1 MNKTSR
7 AVSSDE
13 RTASAFA
20 RSWNTL
26 PEGSVY
32 TVEQF
37 EDWMAPLNQSD
48 FSGKRVLEMGC
59 GNGSLLIH
67 SVSWNPSFLLGI
79 DLGESTQS
87 ASSNLRKSGFDNW
100 KIEQADMVGFQS
112 DGFDLVYCIGV
123 LHHLESPFEGL
134 CSVVANVKD
143 GGKFHCWVYAKEGN
157 LVVRLLVEPLR
168 KLFSKF
174 PWWFTKYLVAT
185 PLALPV
191 YAYAKT
197 LSALSFLSFVKRL
210 PLAEYCFWIAKREIA
225 FFRHV
230 IFDQLVTP
238 KTHYIARSDVAEWL
252 GRFGEITPDSIYV
265 IQRNGNS
272 WKFGGT
278 IHRGGAPS
286 QDGRTSAME

>member
-1 MNKTSR
+1 MDKASQAR
-7 AVSSDE
+7 SADE
-13 RTASAFA
+13 RTAHAFA
-20 RSWNTL
+20 QSWNTL

-32 TVEQF
+32 TRAQF
-37 EDWMAPLNQSD
+37 EDWMAPLTQSD

-59 GNGSLLIH
+59 GNGSLLIY
-67 SVSWNPSFLLGI
+67 SASWNPSFLLGI
-79 DLGESTQS
+79 DLGESTLS
-87 ASSNLRKSGFDNW
+87 ASANLRKSGFENW
-100 KIEQADMVGFQS
+100 KIEQADMVGFRS

-134 CSVVANVKD
+134 RAVVANVRD
-143 GGKFHCWVYAKEGN
+143 DGKFHCWVYAKEGN
-157 LVVRLLVEPLR
+157 LIVRLFVEPLR
-168 KLFSKF
+168 KLFSQF

-197 LSALSFLSFVKRL
+197 LRALRSLSFIRRL
-210 PLAEYCFWIAKREIA
+210 PLAEYCFWIAQREIA

-238 KTHYIARSDVAEWL
+238 KTHYLARPDLEAWL
-252 GRFGEITPDSIYV
+252 GRLPEIDRDSIYL
-265 IQRNGNS
+265 IRRNGNS

-278 IHRGGAPS
+278 IQRRSPASPGAS
-286 QDGRTSAME
+286 SSVGE

>member
-1 MNKTSR
+1 MNEASR
-7 AVSSDE
+7 QLSTDE
-13 RTASAFA
+13 RTAYAFA
-20 RSWNTL
+20 QSWNTL

-32 TVEQF
+32 TREQF
-37 EDWMAPLNQSD
+37 EDWMAPLTQSD

-67 SVSWNPSFLLGI
+67 SASWNPSFLLGI

-87 ASSNLRKSGFDNW
+87 ASLNLQRSGFNNW
-100 KIEQADMVGFQS
+100 KIEQVDLIGFQS

-134 CSVVANVKD
+134 RSVVANVRD

-157 LVVRLLVEPLR
+157 FVIRLCVEPLR
-168 KLFSKF
+168 RLFSRF
-174 PWWFTKYLVAT
+174 PWWFTKFLVAT

-197 LSALSFLSFVKRL
+197 VNALRSLPFTTRL

-230 IFDQLVTP
+230 VFDQLVTP
-238 KTHYIARSDVAEWL
+238 MTRYIARSEVEEWL
-252 GRFGEITPDSIYV
+252 GRLSDINRDSIYL
-265 IQRNGNS
+265 IKRNGNS

-278 IHRGGAPS
+278 VQRAPS
-286 QDGRTSAME
+286 QAQHMPNGS